1 MTHNVSL
8 DSKCLDPNNQQKSF
22 KRATVTKMSGRN
34 SWDLCWLSW
43 IFCKSKCF
51 QSTFWIVVSRGGMWT
66 TPLSKGGLGVIYV
79 QSSFSRR
86 IHVKFTSHD
95 ICLFKSNAPVIH
107 VDFSAESCPYHTR
120 QWRISYRTFHEVHEH
135 KGNILINFIVYI
147 SLIQIATES
156 SVTAHFGMFNLMLG
170 IHPSV
175 NTCNLKIVSLVD
187 WWTRP
192 THLKKKRVKCKES
205 LMKCRQLSSGVC
217 RTPFS
222 APKISEMQKCK

>member
-22 KRATVTKMSGRN
+22 KRATVTKMSGRIPEICV
-34 SWDLCWLSW
+34 DFLGL
-43 IFCKSKCF
+43 FCKSKCF
-51 QSTFWIVVSRGGMWT
+51 QSTFWIVVSRGGVWT
-66 TPLSKGGLGVIYV
+66 TPLSRGGLGVIYV
-79 QSSFSRR
+79 QSSFGRR
-86 IHVKFTSHD
+86 IHVK
-95 ICLFKSNAPVIH
+95 ICWFKSNASVIH

-120 QWRISYRTFHEVHEH
+120 QSRISYRKFHEVHEH
-135 KGNILINFIVYI
+135 KGNILINFIFYI

-205 LMKCRQLSSGVC
+205 LMKCRQLSCSGVC